1 MSEKN
6 SKGLSVSF
14 RVDSGFLDHNNR
26 VITAHN
32 VDISRTSDNVTYAKI
47 DLHDFYEQIFGE
59 ALAEYNA
66 KQKRPDRQIPNY
78 YEHVKKSGKGKLFYE
93 VVVQFG
99 DLHDCGLGS
108 ENWNT
113 AKSMLNEYMLDFEK
127 RNPNLKVFNAVMH
140 LDESTPH
147 LHIDFVPVAHKGQRG
162 IPLKNSMSG
171 ALREQGFLSS
181 NRMENEWT
189 AWSESERSF
198 MEQILLK
205 HGLRR
210 EDKNVHRPHL
220 SVDDYKKAAHEAE
233 QISIINARINEL
245 KKKPEKELT
254 SEDAVLL
261 NNQNDFLRAEI
272 TKRDETIFDL
282 SKRANAAFVPVIIY
296 NPDKLQYISDWLARA
311 KIPFV
316 AESNTLY
323 IPDYALETA
332 RAISRH
338 YKPSANAPT
347 IHEQIKLDI
356 DRLVYSS
363 ANIDELLNL
372 LKNHGYEIKRG
383 KYISVKAP
391 FAERFVRLKTLGE
404 EYLPKNLERRIAESG
419 RFVDCVREKAQNANP
434 VEKRFH
440 SVILNVTTAV
450 TQFRLE
456 PKKTDKR
463 RYYCFQND
471 ERINYLS
478 KQLLTIGEFGIIS
491 REGIYAKAQELQHTV
506 HVMRS
511 HSDNPDEQEN
521 ALKRINELIRAYE
534 EIVEGNYIDNL
545 IRAEKERREAEQ
557 KKENSP
563 EQPKPTQTTN
573 KKHNRR

>member
-1 MSEKN
+1 MSEKKA
-6 SKGLSVSF
+6 SGLSVSF

-32 VDISRTSDNVTYAKI
+32 VDISRTGDNIIYTKI
-47 DLHDFYEQIFGE
+47 DLRQFYEQVFGT

-66 KQKRPDRQIPNY
+66 KQKRADREIPDY
-78 YEHVKKSGKGKLFYE
+78 YEHVKKSGKCKLFYE

-108 ENWNT
+108 ENWST
-113 AKSMLNEYMLDFEK
+113 AQAMLDEYMREFEK

-162 IPLKNSMSG
+162 MPLKNSMSG
-171 ALREQGFLSS
+171 ALREQGFSSS

-189 AWSESERSF
+189 AWSESERSV
-198 MEQILLK
+198 MEKILLK

-220 SVDDYKKAAHEAE
+220 SVEDYKKAALEARN
-233 QISIINARINEL
+233 ISEINAHITAL
-245 KKKPEKELT
+245 KKKSEKELT
-254 SEDAVLL
+254 SEDAALL

-272 TKRDETIFDL
+272 MKRNETISDL
-282 SKRANAAFVPVIIY
+282 SKRANAAFVPVIVY
-296 NPDKLQYISDWLARA
+296 NPDKLQYIADGLARA

-338 YKPSANAPT
+338 YKPSENAT
-347 IHEQIKLDI
+347 SIREQIKLDI
-356 DRLVYSS
+356 DRLVYS
-363 ANIDELLNL
+363 ANSFEDLLAR
-372 LKNHGYEIKRG
+372 LKERGYEIKQG

-391 FAERFVRLKTLGE
+391 SAERFVRLKTLGE

-419 RFVDCVREKAQNANP
+419 RFAHCVREKAQTANP

-440 SVILNVTTAV
+440 VTVLNITTAV
-450 TQFRLE
+450 TQLRLE
-456 PKKTDKR
+456 PKKSNAR
-463 RYYCFQND
+463 RHYCFQND

-478 KQLLTIGEFGIIS
+478 QQLQTIGEFGITS
-491 REGIYAKAQELQHTV
+491 RDDIYAKAQDLQRTIHK
-506 HVMRS
+506 MRS
-511 HSDNPDEQEN
+511 NGEN
-521 ALKRINELIRAYE
+521 SEPEETNLKRINELIKSYE

-545 IRAEKERREAEQ
+545 IKAQKSRKAAAQRIEK
-557 KKENSP
+557 SP
-563 EQPKPTQTTN
+563 
-573 KKHNRR
+573 KHKR